1 MILKRLE
8 ISGFKSFAKKTSFI
22 FDAPIVGVVGPNGSG
37 KSNVAEAFRWVLGE
51 QSMKSLR
58 GKKGEDLIYN
68 GGANQSRL
76 NHASVS
82 ITFDNTERRFNV
94 DFDEV
99 TITREVFRDG
109 INEYSINGSK
119 VRLRDIIE
127 LLSTVSLG
135 VSGHHI
141 ISQGEADRIL
151 SASIYERRSMIE
163 EALGLKIFRWKIT
176 ESEKKLEKT
185 EDNIKQVE
193 SLRREIAPHLKF
205 LTKQVEK
212 IKLADE
218 MRRELKRLALDYLKR
233 EKLYIDYEENRLL
246 RERELPNQA
255 LADLENKINELANLI
270 ASEQGDSN
278 KLIELADL
286 ERKIRELRIKQDD
299 ITRKIGRLEGMIE
312 VKAGS
317 LATKKEEGNLRM
329 IAYNK
334 AESLVQNINL
344 LLDKAENEGDVGR
357 IKEILK
363 QVRESLNNFVL
374 ANQVSDIGSD
384 HYEAELAQIKAE
396 KEREENELALVHK
409 ELNALADQQI
419 KIKIDLDHEREKTRG
434 AERELFELKARRGEL
449 KSQIDTIKSRE
460 ELLRVAEQRLIQ
472 EMEEIAALTDVE
484 VRDYIHYSQAQ
495 FDPSEDHQIF
505 QQMQEEQRKKIEK
518 LKIRL
523 EDMGIEGTDVM
534 EEYKQVTERD
544 EYLAKELIDLE
555 ETKKSLCAVMDD
567 LREKIDTTFREGITK
582 INTEFKQFFTLLFDG
597 GNAELEIVKPVVRKR
612 SDTDFSVMD
621 DETIAELADKTEEE
635 NDEAKEGVDV
645 SVSLPRKKI
654 KGLQMLS
661 GGERALTSIA
671 LLFAMSQVNPP
682 PFLILDETDAALD
695 EANSHK
701 YAEMIKKLSQYSQL
715 ILITH
720 NRETMSCAGILYGV
734 TMGNDGVSR
743 LLSLRFEEAT
753 AFAK

>member
-1 MILKRLE
+1 MVLKRLE
-8 ISGFKSFAKKTSFI
+8 ITGFKSFAKKTSLV
-22 FDAPIVGVVGPNGSG
+22 FDTPIAGIVGPNGSG

-68 GGANQSRL
+68 GGANQARL
-76 NHASVS
+76 NHACVTV
-82 ITFDNTERRFNV
+82 TFDNHNRQFKV

-99 TITREVFRDG
+99 SLTREVFRDG
-109 INEYSINGSK
+109 VNEYSINGSK

-127 LLSTVSLG
+127 LLSSVSLG

-141 ISQGEADRIL
+141 ISQGEADHIL
-151 SASIYERRSMIE
+151 SANIYERRSMIE

-212 IKLADE
+212 VEKSDE

-233 EKLYIDYEENRLL
+233 ERLYIDYEKNRLVQQ
-246 RERELPNQA
+246 REIPNAA
-255 LADLENKINELANLI
+255 LIDLENKINELASLV

-278 KLIELADL
+278 KLSELAGIERQVRDL
-286 ERKIRELRIKQDD
+286 RNKQDE

-312 VKAGS
+312 VKEGS
-317 LATKKEEGNLRM
+317 LMSKKEEGDLRV
-329 IAYNK
+329 IAYHE
-334 AESLVQNINL
+334 AESLIQNVSRF
-344 LLDKAENEGDVGR
+344 LDDAQREEDVSK
-357 IKEILK
+357 IKEILI
-363 QVRESLNNFVL
+363 QIRESLNGFVRI
-374 ANQVSDIGSD
+374 NHVSDDTGER
-384 HYEAELAQIKAE
+384 YEAELTQI
-396 KEREENELALVHK
+396 REEKAREEAEIAHVRD
-409 ELNALADQQI
+409 ELNNLASAQT
-419 KIKIDLDHEREKTRG
+419 KIKIDIDHEREKTRG
-434 AERELFELKARRGEL
+434 AERELFELKTRRGEL
-449 KSQIDTIKSRE
+449 RSQVDLIRSHE
-460 ELLRVAEQRLIQ
+460 ELLKTTEQQLL
-472 EMEEIAALTDVE
+472 EEVEEVVALTDVE
-484 VRDYIHYSQAQ
+484 VREYTYYSQAI
-495 FDPSEDHQIF
+495 FDHNEPRNEQEDR
-505 QQMQEEQRKKIEK
+505 RKQIEK

-523 EDMGIEGTDVM
+523 EDMGFEGTDVM
-534 EEYKQVTERD
+534 EEFKQVTERD
-544 EYLAKELIDLE
+544 LYLAKELEDLLK
-555 ETKKSLCAVMDD
+555 TKDSLYEVMDD

-582 INTEFKQFFTLLFDG
+582 INHEFKEFFSLLFDG
-597 GNAELEIVKPVVRKR
+597 GHAELEVVKPVSKR
-612 SDTDFSVMD
+612 RVDTDLALD
-621 DETIAELADKTEEE
+621 DEAIAAAVDSDEGEED
-635 NDEAKEGVDV
+635 NEAKEGIDV
-645 SVSLPRKKI
+645 SLSLPRKKI

-671 LLFAMSQVNPP
+671 LLFAISQVNPP

-720 NRETMSCAGILYGV
+720 NRETMSCAGLLYGV
-734 TMGNDGVSR
+734 TMGADGVSR

-753 AFAK
+753 SYAK